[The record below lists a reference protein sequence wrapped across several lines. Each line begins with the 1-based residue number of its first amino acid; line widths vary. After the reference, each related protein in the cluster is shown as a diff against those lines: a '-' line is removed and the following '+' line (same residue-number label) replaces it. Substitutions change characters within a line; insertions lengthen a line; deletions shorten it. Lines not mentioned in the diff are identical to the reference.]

1 MGEIPYGGLKSD
13 KVHKVTSD
21 RGTDDSWQWHKN
33 RDCVICGIASNN
45 ELRNLM
51 LTSSTSDLVEDFTE
65 FIAFPRDPHQL
76 ISILQYC
83 QSRDGYISRE
93 TVKRIA
99 DYLDISEAH
108 VYGVASFYTQFRFEK
123 PGDHQIRICL
133 GTACHVQGGE
143 ILAEEIQK
151 IIGIGPGE
159 ISQNHKFE
167 FHKVAC
173 LGCCA
178 QAPVVEVDGRIYGKM
193 TRAKLQKVL
202 RSYESV

>member
-1 MGEIPYGGLKSD
+1 MTVYSGTKSANVLFLD
-13 KVHKVTSD
+13 
-21 RGTDDSWQWHKN
+21 N
-33 RDCVICGIASNN
+33 IAANN

-51 LTSSTSDLVEDFTE
+51 VTSPTSDFEEELIDFT
-65 FIAFPRDPHQL
+65 AFPREPHQL

-83 QSRDGYISRE
+83 QSHCGYISRE
-93 TVKRIA
+93 AVKQIA
-99 DYLDISEAH
+99 DYLDISEAR
-108 VYGVASFYTQFRFEK
+108 VYGVASFYTQFRFER

-143 ILAEEIQK
+143 ILSEEIQK
-151 IIGIGPGE
+151 IIGIRPGE
-159 ISQNHKFE
+159 VSEDHRFE
-167 FHKVAC
+167 FHEVAC

-202 RSYESV
+202 RQYEPV